1 MEQHVEVDRLLHDQL
16 AGWRARRI
24 GRGEHERYGAEI
36 GIRFHGAIQR
46 GAVDNNGLAEAAK
59 NVGGRTLMDVDD
71 WKGALF
77 NAINDV
83 TTTITVNLDGVRPI
97 LGSVSERVMSAA
109 GVPNANNF
117 AYEMSE
123 LFQTGR
129 LATVNFVEHLGLTN
143 LTNPWK

>member
-1 MEQHVEVDRLLHDQL
+1 
-16 AGWRARRI
+16 
-24 GRGEHERYGAEI
+24 
-36 GIRFHGAIQR
+36 
-46 GAVDNNGLAEAAK
+46 
-59 NVGGRTLMDVDD
+59 MDVDD